1 MTTIELAWSEYMD
14 ACDDRSKAEFVGL
27 RRYTASERERLNR
40 ECGWALRHAVDCYRG
55 HCRQVGTDPTAE
67 GFAEMTGGSQ
77 WAVAAW
83 DNIAAA
89 DRQRAAVDAA
99 VRGE

>member
-1 MTTIELAWSEYMD
+1 MTTIELAWSEYVD
-14 ACDDRSKAEFVGL
+14 ACDHRATVACGL
-27 RRYTASERERLNR
+27 RPATASERERLNR

-55 HCRQVGTDPTAE
+55 HCRQVGVDPTAE

-83 DNIAAA
+83 DNLAAA

-99 VRGE
+99 VRGQ